1 MPDCP
6 ERPLAQDLAP
16 PPYHAAWRA
25 QLTLAFTRDSDT
37 TRLTRREHS
46 GPLRVQKPLYPED
59 PSICHAIIVHPPGG
73 VVGGDELAV
82 DVRLNADTYALL
94 TSPGA
99 AKWYRANGRVS
110 RQRIHLSVDA
120 GGALEWLPQETIF
133 FNDAHVE
140 LDHHVTLAA
149 DASYLGCEILC
160 LGRRAS
166 GETFTKGR
174 VGQRTSVRRGG
185 RLLWWEQGALTP
197 ASLASPLGLGGHTVS
212 AMLLA
217 AGKPIGADT
226 VAALRALADGPCYGV
241 THMKNVLCVRWLG
254 QDSEAARELML
265 AAWRIVR
272 PAMLGRAATDLRSWR
287 T

>member
-1 MPDCP
+1 MPDCT
-6 ERPLAQDLAP
+6 ERLSLLPAEPLPQAAP
-16 PPYHAAWRA
+16 WQAR
-25 QLTLAFTRDSDT
+25 LTLAFTRDSDT

-46 GPLRVQKPLYPED
+46 GPLRVQKPLYPEQ
-59 PSICHAIIVHPPGG
+59 PSVCHAIVVHPPGG

-82 DVRLNADTYALL
+82 DAHLNANAHALL

-110 RQRIHLSVDA
+110 RQRIHLSVEA
-120 GGALEWLPQETIF
+120 GGSLEWLPQETIF

-149 DASYLGCEILC
+149 DASYVGCEILC

-166 GETFTKGR
+166 GESFTKGR

-185 RLLWWEQGALTP
+185 RLLWWEQGVLTP
-197 ASLASPLGLGGHTVS
+197 ATLASPLGLGGQSVS

-217 AGKPIGADT
+217 VGKPVSGDT
-226 VAALRALADGPCYGV
+226 VAALRALADHPCFGV
-241 THMKNVLCVRWLG
+241 TQMKHVLCVRWLG
-254 QDSEAARELML
+254 HDSEAARELML

-272 PAMLGRAATDLRSWR
+272 PAVLGRAAIDLRSWR

>member
-1 MPDCP
+1 MPDCT
-6 ERPLAQDLAP
+6 ERLPLP
-16 PPYHAAWRA
+16 PHHAHPAAWQAR
-25 QLTLAFTRDSDT
+25 LTLGFTRDSDT

-46 GPLRVQKPLYPED
+46 GPLRVQKPLYPEH
-59 PSICHAIIVHPPGG
+59 PSVCHAIVVHPPGG
-73 VVGGDELAV
+73 VVGGDELSVTAH
-82 DVRLNADTYALL
+82 LKQDTHALL

-110 RQRIHLSVDA
+110 RQRIDLAVD
-120 GGALEWLPQETIF
+120 GGASLEWLPQETIF

-140 LDHHVTLAA
+140 LDHHVALAA
-149 DASYLGCEILC
+149 DASYIGCEILC

-166 GETFTKGR
+166 GESFGQGR
-174 VGQRTSVRRGG
+174 VAQRTSVRRGG

-197 ASLASPLGLGGHTVS
+197 GTLASPLGLQGHTVS

-217 AGKPIGADT
+217 VGKPVTADT
-226 VAALRALADGPCYGV
+226 VAALRALADHPCWGV
-241 THMKNVLCVRWLG
+241 TQMKHVLCVRWLG
-254 QDSEAARELML
+254 HDSEAARELML

-272 PAMLGRAATDLRSWR
+272 PAVLGRAAIDLRSWR

>member
-1 MPDCP
+1 MPDCT
-6 ERPLAQDLAP
+6 ERLPIP
-16 PPYHAAWRA
+16 PGHATPQHGAWQAR
-25 QLTLAFTRDSDT
+25 LTLAFTRDSDT

-59 PSICHAIIVHPPGG
+59 PSICHAIVVHPPGG
-73 VVGGDELAV
+73 VVGGDELSV
-82 DVRLNADTYALL
+82 DARLHPGAHALL

-110 RQRIHLSVDA
+110 RQRNALAVDA
-120 GGALEWLPQETIF
+120 GGTLEWLPQETIF
-133 FNDAHVE
+133 YDDAHVE

-149 DASYLGCEILC
+149 DAAYVGCEILC

-166 GETFTKGR
+166 GETFRTGR
-174 VGQRTSVRRGG
+174 VTQRTSVRRGG
-185 RLLWWEQGALTP
+185 RLLWWEQGTLTP
-197 ASLASPLGLGGHTVS
+197 ATIASPLGLDNHNVS

-217 AGKPIGADT
+217 VGKPVSADT
-226 VAALRALADGPCYGV
+226 VAALRALADHPRFGV
-241 THMKNVLCVRWLG
+241 TQMKNVLCVRWLG
-254 QDSEAARELML
+254 NDSEAARELML

-272 PAMLGRAATDLRSWR
+272 PAVLGRVAIDLRSWR

>member
-1 MPDCP
+1 M
-6 ERPLAQDLAP
+6 
-16 PPYHAAWRA
+16 
-25 QLTLAFTRDSDT
+25 LAFGRDRDT
-37 TRLTRREHS
+37 TRLVRREHR

-59 PSICHAIIVHPPGG
+59 PSVCHAIVVHPPGG

-82 DVRLNADTYALL
+82 EARLHPGAHALL

-110 RQRIHLSVDA
+110 RQRIDLSVEA
-120 GGALEWLPQETIF
+120 GGSLEWLPQETIF

-140 LDHHVTLAA
+140 LEHHVTLAA

-166 GETFTKGR
+166 GEAFATGR

-197 ASLASPLGLGGHTVS
+197 ALLASPLGLAGHTVS

-217 AGKPIGADT
+217 VGKPVSGDAL
-226 VAALRALADGPCYGV
+226 AALRALADHPCYGV
-241 THMKNVLCVRWLG
+241 TQLKHVLCVRWLG
-254 QDSEAARELML
+254 HDSEAARELML

-272 PAMLGRAATDLRSWR
+272 PALLGRAAIDLRSWR